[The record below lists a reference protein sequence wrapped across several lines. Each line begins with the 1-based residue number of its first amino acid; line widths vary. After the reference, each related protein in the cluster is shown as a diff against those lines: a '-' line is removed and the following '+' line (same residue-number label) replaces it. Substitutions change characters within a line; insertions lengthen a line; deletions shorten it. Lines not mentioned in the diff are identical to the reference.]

1 MKQFWRK
8 TASVMTAAALLAG
21 TSVFFTDA
29 MSGQGLRT
37 GAVDDTNDD
46 WLHAEGDKLYD
57 MYGNEVWLT
66 GANWFGMNCS
76 ECFLHGLWSCDMSD
90 TLASIADHGIN
101 LLRIPVSTELLYYW
115 MIGEPDPAS
124 GINAKNTPDYSFNP
138 ELCREDGTQ
147 MDSLE
152 IFDVLLKLCKE
163 NGIKV
168 MVDVHSPDANNSGHN
183 YELWYG
189 KEMSTGVMVTTE
201 IWMDT
206 WVWLADRYK
215 NDDTLIALDLK
226 NEPHGKRG
234 YDSATCPTTI
244 AKWDNSTDENNWKYA
259 AETCAKKILEVN
271 PNVLIVVEGIEQYP
285 KTEQGYN
292 FDTPDVWEPTV
303 NRPSPWHPAWWG
315 GNLRGVKDYPI
326 DLGEHQD
333 KLVYSPHDYGPS
345 VYAQTWFDKD
355 FTTQTLLDDYWYDT
369 WAYIDDQGIAPLLIG
384 EWGGHMDAGKNQKWM
399 GLLRD
404 YMIENHINH
413 TFWCINPN
421 SGDTGGLLDAT
432 FSKWDEEKYG
442 LMEPS
447 LWQDDNGR
455 YISADHVYPLGS
467 NGQSLTEYY
476 GGTPT
481 PPTTTTKPA
490 GTTAS
495 GTVTKGDLNKD
506 GKVTIADLLLMSRY
520 LVREIDAS
528 KIPSTAACDVNGDGR
543 VNAVD
548 CVLVK
553 QFLAHLIDKF
563 PA

>member
-1 MKQFWRK
+1 MIKQFKRIAAMGMTLCMVAAGCFAAGFP
-8 TASVMTAAALLAG
+8 TASAEG
-21 TSVFFTDA
+21 TT
-29 MSGQGLRT
+29 Q
-37 GAVDDTNDD
+37 DD
-46 WLHAEGDKLYD
+46 WLHVEGNKIYD
-57 MYGNEVWLT
+57 ASGNEVWLT
-66 GANWFGMNCS
+66 GCNWFGYNVGS
-76 ECFLHGLWSCDMSD
+76 QVFDGVWSQNMHSM
-90 TLASIADHGIN
+90 LQQIADHGFN
-101 LLRIPVSTELLYYW
+101 FLRVPMSTELLLQW
-115 MIGEPDPAS
+115 KNGDPDPATP
-124 GINAKNTPDYSFNP
+124 KVNTYSNP
-138 ELCREDGTQ
+138 ELSVEGVEGGTVKY
-147 MDSLE
+147 S
-152 IFDVLLKLCKE
+152 FDIWNQAVQWCKE
-163 NGIKV
+163 AGIKI
-168 MVDVHSPDANNSGHN
+168 MIDVHSAETASAGHQIH
-183 YELWYG
+183 LWYTD
-189 KEMSTGVMVTTE
+189 KFSTEDWCTGLE
-201 IWMDT
+201 WF
-206 WVWLADRYK
+206 ADYYK
-215 NDDTLIALDLK
+215 DDDTILAIDLK
-226 NEPHGKRG
+226 NEPHGTA
-234 YDSATCPTTI
+234 DEPDI
-244 AKWDNSTDENNWKYA
+244 MAKWDNTTDANNWKYA
-259 AETCAKKILEVN
+259 AEICANRVLDVN
-271 PNVLIVVEGIEQYP
+271 PNLLIMIEGVEVYP
-285 KTEQGYN
+285 MEGYDWTAPRIDYTTMTEYYHH
-292 FDTPDVWEPTV
+292 T
-303 NRPSPWHPAWWG
+303 WWG
-315 GNLRGVKDYPI
+315 ACFRGQREYPI
-326 DLGEHQD
+326 TLKNPQYQ
-333 KLVYSPHDYGPS
+333 KQVVFSPHDYGPL
-345 VYAQTWFDKD
+345 VWTQTWFDKD

-384 EWGGHMDAGKNQKWM
+384 EWGGHMDAGKNQTWM

-490 GTTAS
+490 DTTAS

-553 QFLAHLIDKF
+553 QFLAHLINKF

>member
-1 MKQFWRK
+1 
-8 TASVMTAAALLAG
+8 
-21 TSVFFTDA
+21 

-384 EWGGHMDAGKNQKWM
+384 EWGGFMDAGKNQKWM
-399 GLLRD
+399 SLLRD

-490 GTTAS
+490 DTTAS

>member
-8 TASVMTAAALLAG
+8 TASVMTVAALLAG

-29 MSGQGLRT
+29 MSGQGLRAS
-37 GAVDDTNDD
+37 AVDDTNDD

-189 KEMSTGVMVTTE
+189 KEMSTGVMVTTK

-285 KTEQGYN
+285 KS
-292 FDTPDVWEPTV
+292 
-303 NRPSPWHPAWWG
+303 R
-315 GNLRGVKDYPI
+315 
-326 DLGEHQD
+326 
-333 KLVYSPHDYGPS
+333 
-345 VYAQTWFDKD
+345 
-355 FTTQTLLDDYWYDT
+355 
-369 WAYIDDQGIAPLLIG
+369 
-384 EWGGHMDAGKNQKWM
+384 
-399 GLLRD
+399 
-404 YMIENHINH
+404 
-413 TFWCINPN
+413 
-421 SGDTGGLLDAT
+421 
-432 FSKWDEEKYG
+432 
-442 LMEPS
+442 
-447 LWQDDNGR
+447 
-455 YISADHVYPLGS
+455 
-467 NGQSLTEYY
+467 
-476 GGTPT
+476 
-481 PPTTTTKPA
+481 
-490 GTTAS
+490 GTTLIPQTCGS
-495 GTVTKGDLNKD
+495 
-506 GKVTIADLLLMSRY
+506 LLWIVLLPGIRHGG
-520 LVREIDAS
+520 
-528 KIPSTAACDVNGDGR
+528 AATCG
-543 VNAVD
+543 A
-548 CVLVK
+548 
-553 QFLAHLIDKF
+553 
-563 PA
+563 

>member
-29 MSGQGLRT
+29 VSGQGLRA

-189 KEMSTGVMVTTE
+189 KEMSTGVMVTTK

-259 AETCAKKILEVN
+259 VETCAKKILEVN

-303 NRPSPWHPAWWG
+303 NRPSPGQPAWWG
-315 GNLRGVKDYPI
+315 GNLRGVKDYPSA
-326 DLGEHQD
+326 LGEQQA

-345 VYAQTWFDKD
+345 VYPQTWFDKD

-384 EWGGHMDAGKNQKWM
+384 EWGGFMDAGKNQKWM
-399 GLLRD
+399 SLLRD
-404 YMIENHINH
+404 YMIETHINH

-476 GGTPT
+476 GGTPPP
-481 PPTTTTKPA
+481 PPTTPQPA
-490 GTTAS
+490 DTTAS

-553 QFLAHLIDKF
+553 QYMAHLIDKF